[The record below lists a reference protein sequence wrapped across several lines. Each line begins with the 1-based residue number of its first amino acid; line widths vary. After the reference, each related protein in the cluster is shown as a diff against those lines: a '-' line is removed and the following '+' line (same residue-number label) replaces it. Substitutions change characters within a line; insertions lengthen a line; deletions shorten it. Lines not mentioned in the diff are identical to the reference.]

1 MMENAPEDED
11 TNTYMD
17 FHQLLKVLRQTCWK
31 FEINSSQFHEQWKSA
46 FSLNFHDM
54 IEFEHN

>member
-17 FHQLLKVLRQTCWK
+17 FHQLLKVLRPTCTK
-31 FEINSSQFHEQWKSA
+31 FEIVSSQSHEQWKSV
-46 FSLNFHDM
+46 FSLNFQDM